1 MKMNDCQI
9 LPLGHQYR
17 MIGCNAKEYINVVV
31 LPLNQEGGGGG
42 DFVVLLNFTKV
53 LLVYRSTEMRWR
65 RLHTQP
71 FTTATCEELFTFR
84 GKFYAIFISGDF
96 FAFDPHFLGL
106 TTLKPLELPNCGSC
120 NDLVQSGDDELF
132 LVETII
138 PRNDDVLS
146 FNRLTLRVCRLDVE
160 AGQWVVVTDIG
171 DRVFIIGEF
180 GSVSCSAKEFP
191 EGCGVSGNSILK
203 LCGSI
208 LYTHMPWNE
217 TYFYKYG
224 VETGRE
230 EDDLNC
236 WRFSRENL
244 VTILSTSPVV
254 ALRVERCV

>member
-191 EGCGVSGNSILK
+191 EGCGVSGNSIL
-203 LCGSI
+203 
-208 LYTHMPWNE
+208 YTLFFFEQTN
-217 TYFYKYG
+217 
-224 VETGRE
+224 
-230 EDDLNC
+230 
-236 WRFSRENL
+236 
-244 VTILSTSPVV
+244 I
-254 ALRVERCV
+254 